1 MDSGDHSFGQN
12 EPPTILPVTAE
23 TDDPLTSQD
32 LPETLTDT
40 QALYVEQFH
49 LLDPNGQPL
58 QYDLHSLGDS
68 NAQMV
73 SIFYS

>member
-1 MDSGDHSFGQN
+1 MDSGDPSFGQN

-40 QALYVEQFH
+40 QALCTEQFH
-49 LLDPNGQPL
+49 LLDPNGQQLPNG
-58 QYDLHSLGDS
+58 QYDLHS
-68 NAQMV
+68 QMV

>member
-1 MDSGDHSFGQN
+1 MDSGDPSFGQN

-40 QALYVEQFH
+40 QALCAEQFH

-58 QYDLHSLGDS
+58 QYDLHS
-68 NAQMV
+68 QMV